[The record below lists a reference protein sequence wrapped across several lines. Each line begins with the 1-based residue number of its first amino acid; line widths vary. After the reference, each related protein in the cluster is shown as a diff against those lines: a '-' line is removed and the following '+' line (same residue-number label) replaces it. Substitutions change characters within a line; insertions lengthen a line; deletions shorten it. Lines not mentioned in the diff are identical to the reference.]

1 MLLEFKVSN
10 FKSIKDTQTF
20 SMIRGSRE
28 KSLANNYATILLDK
42 IGDAH
47 KEVDVLKTSAIYG
60 ANASGKSN
68 LIEAIFTIR
77 NIIIESYKYQ
87 QGEQIPIEPFR
98 LDENYLTKP
107 SCFEFTFVENNV
119 KYNYYVKMT
128 KNIVEEEELY
138 FYPKGRK
145 QKVYSRKKNNIDIN
159 FGTSKIDEED
169 KIRQK
174 IYAEDIADNI
184 LFLSLVN
191 RIKLDAVKNAFNWF
205 FQKLVVIPPR
215 QVLVSTTTP
224 MLKDHIIDEKM
235 VLKYLQVADPLIS
248 KITVEMEEKQE
259 NDPMFSQIKQHML
272 SQIANRFGTNAIQ
285 GLNVQGKYAILK
297 EKFTRLGVNKNGD
310 LVPVDFTINEESVG
324 TQKFY
329 SLIGPLVSALRN
341 GNVLICDELGTS
353 LHPLLMQSIL
363 ELFTSEE
370 NKSNA
375 QLIISTH
382 NVYFLDKPNLF
393 RKDQVWL
400 TEKSIS
406 GETNLYSISDFE
418 NTKREDL
425 TAKSYLKG
433 KFGAIPTADIWEIF
447 NE

>member
-10 FKSIKDTQTF
+10 YKSIRDTQTF

-28 KSLANNYATILLDK
+28 KSLENNYSTILLDK
-42 IGDAH
+42 IGDSL
-47 KEVDVLKTSAIYG
+47 KEVDILKTSAIYG

-68 LIEAIFTIR
+68 LIEAMFTIR
-77 NIIIESYKYQ
+77 NIIIESYRYQ
-87 QGEQIPIEPFR
+87 QGELIPIEPFK
-98 LDENYLTKP
+98 LDEKYLSIP
-107 SCFEFTFVENNV
+107 SSFEFTFIENNI
-119 KYNYYVKMT
+119 KYNFYVKMT
-128 KNIVEEEELY
+128 KNIVEEEELS

-145 QKVYSRKKNNIDIN
+145 QRVYYRKGNNIDIN
-159 FGTSKIDEED
+159 FGTSKIDEKD
-169 KIRQK
+169 RIRQK

-205 FQKLVVIPPR
+205 LQKLVVIPP
-215 QVLVSTTTP
+215 QQSLLSTTTP
-224 MLKDHIIDEKM
+224 MLRDHIIDENM
-235 VLKYLQVADPLIS
+235 VLRYLQIADPLIS

-259 NDPMFSQIKQHML
+259 NDPMFSQIKQRML
-272 SQIANRFGTNAIQ
+272 SQIINKFGPLAIQ
-285 GLNVQGKYAILK
+285 GLNVQGKYAVLK
-297 EKFTRLGVNKNGD
+297 EKFTRLGINKNGD
-310 LVPVDFTINEESVG
+310 LIPVDFTINEESIG

-382 NVYFLDKPNLF
+382 NVYFLDKPKLF
-393 RKDQVWL
+393 RKDQIWL

-418 NTKREDL
+418 HTKREDL

-433 KFGAIPTADIWEIF
+433 KFGAIPNTDIWEIF
-447 NE
+447 ND